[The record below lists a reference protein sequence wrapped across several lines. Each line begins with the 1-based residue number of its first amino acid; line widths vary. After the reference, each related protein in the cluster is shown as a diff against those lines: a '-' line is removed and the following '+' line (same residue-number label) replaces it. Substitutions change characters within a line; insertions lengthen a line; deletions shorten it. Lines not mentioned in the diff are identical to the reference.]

1 MPTFHIRIINSDFQA
16 EEHPDCPDIEAA
28 KKHALKGAL
37 EIGSEHVLRG
47 DQIFGAEV
55 RIDQEQQIVARFL
68 VALGSSPLQ

>member
-37 EIGSEHVLRG
+37 EIGTEHVLRG

-55 RIDQEQQIVARFL
+55 RIDQEEQTVARFL